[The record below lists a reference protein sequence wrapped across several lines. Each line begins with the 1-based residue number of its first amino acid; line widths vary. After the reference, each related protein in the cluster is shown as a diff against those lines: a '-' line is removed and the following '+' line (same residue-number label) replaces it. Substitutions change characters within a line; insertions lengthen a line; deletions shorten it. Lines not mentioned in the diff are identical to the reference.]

1 MRIRSSIKFAIVA
14 GTISALTG
22 LAFAQGNMPSGG
34 NRGPGM
40 GRMMMNG
47 PMMGYG
53 RKGGSGPMMGFDS
66 EGMLDRID
74 GRLAFIKT
82 ELAIRKDQTK
92 QWDDLATV
100 IRDNAEVHNSMMRS
114 MMEDMHSG
122 EYAELPLPERLT
134 IMETRMEARV
144 EQIRSVR
151 EALDALYAVL
161 DDDQKKTAD
170 DIMLP
175 VAMGMGPGMRM
186 MMQ

>member
-1 MRIRSSIKFAIVA
+1 MQTRNSFRIAIII
-14 GTISALTG
+14 GMISAFCSV
-22 LAFAQGNMPSGG
+22 AYAQGNMQPGG

-47 PMMGYG
+47 PMAGYG
-53 RKGGSGPMMGFDS
+53 RMGGYGPMMGYDA

-82 ELAIRKDQTK
+82 ELGIRADQTK

-100 IRDNAEVHNSMMRS
+100 IKDSAEVHNSMMRS
-114 MMEDMHSG
+114 MMEDMHDGDYSKI
-122 EYAELPLPERLT
+122 PLPERLT
-134 IMETRMEARV
+134 TIETFMEARV
-144 EQIRSVR
+144 EQIRSIR
-151 EALDALYAVL
+151 EALEALYAVL

-170 DIMLP
+170 EVILP
-175 VAMGMGPGMRM
+175 AIGMGPGMGG